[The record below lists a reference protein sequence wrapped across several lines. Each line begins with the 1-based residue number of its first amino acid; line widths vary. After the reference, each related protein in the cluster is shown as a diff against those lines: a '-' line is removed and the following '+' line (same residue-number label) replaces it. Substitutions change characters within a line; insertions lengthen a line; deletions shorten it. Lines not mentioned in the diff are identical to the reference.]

1 VSLWPQMSTE
11 KVFVVVTVFEGRNF
25 SCYSDASLV
34 IDGIIDGYTLS
45 TDPVPLTALQLNL
58 QTELAWEMDRKTL
71 HQHKLRHT
79 PIKLQVFTVDNA
91 TCTRKHM
98 GYVLLHLRTAN
109 PLGKGLPLWH
119 KLLNAQVQGSPPEL
133 FLSLCVEE
141 KIEEKY
147 STSKDLDD
155 ALILHPS
162 GEHYSFGSPS
172 EKMQL
177 FVISVTLD
185 NPSGLPESLSPYY
198 YNYNLLDVDIASEQ
212 FVYNE
217 FKTEKASIRILCSRE
232 RLKKLLSLKQHMKIT
247 LCQSDQ
253 FVGKGSLSLEP
264 LLTDDVLKCK
274 VEMSIESGS
283 ASFVDVTLEVQK
295 DNSSLPTIKD
305 IDHTESRLFVKRS
318 LARCFEEV
326 SDVKPSLSDY
336 SLSQEQSELC
346 PATPDVSPFIVD
358 STEIEQSV
366 PKTVRSSASDNL
378 SPFEEVV
385 RSSPHQEFRTVHN
398 CEAVVGLQENNGGAN
413 TTSTEEVSKNRLK
426 STWEPLTSSTDSCV
440 HPVQDYVS
448 STSNVEVPVVC
459 VHVSTQ
465 TELSSESIPASPYA
479 IPRSCLSGECEES
492 GNGTRQYQFSI
503 EIHSIHNINLEERLK
518 CCVRWVR

>member
-1 VSLWPQMSTE
+1 MSTE
-11 KVFVVVTVFEGRNF
+11 KVLVVVTVFEGRKF
-25 SCYSDASLV
+25 LCCSDASLV
-34 IDGIIDGYTLS
+34 IDGVIDGYTLS
-45 TDPVPLTALQLNL
+45 TDAIPLTALQLNL

-91 TCTRKHM
+91 TCTRKCM

-141 KIEEKY
+141 KIEEKH

-172 EKMQL
+172 EKMHL

-232 RLKKLLSLKQHMKIT
+232 RLRKLLSLKQRMKIT

-253 FVGKGSLSLEP
+253 FLGKGSLSLKP

-274 VEMSIESGS
+274 VEMGIESG
-283 ASFVDVTLEVQK
+283 
-295 DNSSLPTIKD
+295 I
-305 IDHTESRLFVKRS
+305 
-318 LARCFEEV
+318 
-326 SDVKPSLSDY
+326 
-336 SLSQEQSELC
+336 
-346 PATPDVSPFIVD
+346 AT
-358 STEIEQSV
+358 
-366 PKTVRSSASDNL
+366 
-378 SPFEEVV
+378 
-385 RSSPHQEFRTVHN
+385 
-398 CEAVVGLQENNGGAN
+398 
-413 TTSTEEVSKNRLK
+413 SK
-426 STWEPLTSSTDSCV
+426 
-440 HPVQDYVS
+440 
-448 STSNVEVPVVC
+448 
-459 VHVSTQ
+459 
-465 TELSSESIPASPYA
+465 
-479 IPRSCLSGECEES
+479 
-492 GNGTRQYQFSI
+492 
-503 EIHSIHNINLEERLK
+503 
-518 CCVRWVR
+518 